1 MAKTIVVGD
10 DDLVIT
16 VRNERIEK
24 IAGEVVYA
32 EPVLR
37 VLVGNT
43 PIGMLSTIDLHRGT
57 STGLQVRLAYFEG
70 MSPESLAS
78 INDRSREVLKGY
90 LELLAKLP
98 FVQVVV
104 PEIPGAAVSSKVL
117 VPDSVE

>member
-43 PIGMLSTIDLHRGT
+43 PIGMRVTTVCAWRFKVG
-57 STGLQVRLAYFEG
+57 
-70 MSPESLAS
+70 
-78 INDRSREVLKGY
+78 RSRKPPSASRTV
-90 LELLAKLP
+90 
-98 FVQVVV
+98 
-104 PEIPGAAVSSKVL
+104 
-117 VPDSVE
+117 